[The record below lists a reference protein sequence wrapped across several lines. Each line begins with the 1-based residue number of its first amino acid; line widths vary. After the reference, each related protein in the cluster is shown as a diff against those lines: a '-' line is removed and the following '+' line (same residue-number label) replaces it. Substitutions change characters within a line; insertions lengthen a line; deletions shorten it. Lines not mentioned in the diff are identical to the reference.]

1 MITALERDLEACE
14 SATEGPWETKAR
26 GIHPH
31 CDYDIY
37 SEATDADIA
46 IEVYPSDADF
56 IAQARIR
63 WPAALRVVEAVLTQ
77 RRMWG
82 DDHLTAAV
90 IDALRAFEEEG

>member
-1 MITALERDLEACE
+1 MTTALERDLEACE

-31 CDYDIY
+31 RDYDIY

-63 WPAALRVVEAVLTQ
+63 WPAALRVVKAVMEMRSRYGDRCLSDEA
-77 RRMWG
+77 
-82 DDHLTAAV
+82 H
-90 IDALRAFEEEG
+90 DALRAFEEE